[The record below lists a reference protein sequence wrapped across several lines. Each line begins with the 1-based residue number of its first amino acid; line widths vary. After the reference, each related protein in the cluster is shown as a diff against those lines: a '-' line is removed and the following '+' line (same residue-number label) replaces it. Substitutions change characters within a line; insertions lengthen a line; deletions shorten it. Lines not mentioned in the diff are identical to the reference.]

1 MKSGESKAKG
11 DTGRKQG
18 GDWTPGGADSA
29 DGGTLSAVAEGF
41 FQQRADKLKPS

>member
-1 MKSGESKAKG
+1 MKSGEWKAKG
-11 DTGRKQG
+11 DTGKKQG
-18 GDWTPGGADSA
+18 GDWTTGGADYA